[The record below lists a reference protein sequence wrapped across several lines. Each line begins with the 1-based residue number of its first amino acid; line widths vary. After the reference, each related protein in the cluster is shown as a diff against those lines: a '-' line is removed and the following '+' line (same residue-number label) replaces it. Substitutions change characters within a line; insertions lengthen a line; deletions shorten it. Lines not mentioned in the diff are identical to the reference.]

1 MQPSSPPHY
10 TFSDLLSIMA
20 RLRAPDGC
28 PWDREQTH
36 ATLLPHLIEEAYEFI
51 DAAQEGDAAHMR
63 EELGDVLLQVVF
75 HAQVAREAGTF
86 DIDGVIHELATK
98 LVRRHPHV
106 FGTAAG
112 VDTADKVTAQW
123 DEIKRAEK
131 GGRKDEGDASAGA
144 PGLLGDLPR
153 SLPPLHKAMKI
164 SKRAVKAGFEWPD
177 WQGVAAKVREELAEF
192 EAEAATLQH
201 EPEDRRTARRDA
213 LELELGDL
221 MFSVINLGRHLDL
234 DPEQA
239 LARTNAKFVARFRAM
254 ERLAAAEGKALE
266 TLALEE
272 QEALW
277 QRAKKEETRQP

>member
-1 MQPSSPPHY
+1 MDSSPAPRY
-10 TFSDLLSIMA
+10 TFSDLLAIMA

-28 PWDREQTH
+28 PWDRKQTH
-36 ATLLPHLIEEAYEFI
+36 ATLLPYLIEEAYEFI
-51 DAAQEGDAAHMR
+51 DAAGEGDAAHMR

-86 DIDGVIHELATK
+86 DIDGVIDTLAAK

-106 FGTAAG
+106 FGTTEG

-131 GGRKDEGDASAGA
+131 GGTAGEDGA
-144 PGLLGDLPR
+144 PAVPPGLLDDLPR

-177 WQGVAAKVREELAEF
+177 WQGVTAKVREELAEF
-192 EAEAATLQH
+192 EAEAAALER
-201 EPEDRRTARRDA
+201 EPADTRAARRAA

-221 MFSVINLGRHLDL
+221 MFSVVNLGRYLDL

-239 LARTNAKFVARFRAM
+239 LARTNAKFVTRFQAM
-254 ERLAAAEGKALE
+254 ERFAAAEGQPLE
-266 TLALEE
+266 GRSLDDL
-272 QEALW
+272 EALW
-277 QRAKKEETRQP
+277 TRAKSGG